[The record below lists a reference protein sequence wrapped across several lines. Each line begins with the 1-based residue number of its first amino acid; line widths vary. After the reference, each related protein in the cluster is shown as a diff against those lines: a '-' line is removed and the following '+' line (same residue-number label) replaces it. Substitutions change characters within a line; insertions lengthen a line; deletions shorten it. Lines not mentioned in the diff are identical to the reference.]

1 LNARDKAYFLMKYYL
16 KKPVHFKALTN
27 YLKENEVLNTVQ
39 AVNKRKEV
47 STQTVH
53 NELIKDSRF
62 VLVGHGHYALTE

>member
-1 LNARDKAYFLMKYYL
+1 MKYYL

-27 YLKENEVLNTVQ
+27 YLKESNTLNINQVDTR
-39 AVNKRKEV
+39 KKKEV
-47 STQTVH
+47 SIQTVH